1 MCTNGSIPAFPSTY
15 QIYSI
20 LMSSLYKQ
28 SIDTWNLMFSLKHDP
43 FHILVSNT
51 IELSQLT
58 KTEMNSML
66 FYVSSA
72 SSSHL

>member
-1 MCTNGSIPAFPSTY
+1 MFLCASIPAFPSAY
-15 QIYSI
+15 QIYTI
-20 LMSSLYKQ
+20 LVSSLYKQ
-28 SIDTWNLMFSLKHDP
+28 SIDTWNLIFSLKHYL

-58 KTEMNSML
+58 KTELNSML